1 MQHGRYKRRQAGKIH
16 AREEVERGM
25 ENERGRSSC
34 FHKASCVGDFSLQ
47 LLIEMCMKLAT
58 PNTWAM
64 YYVKGIKI

>member
-1 MQHGRYKRRQAGKIH
+1 
-16 AREEVERGM
+16 M

-47 LLIEMCMKLAT
+47 LLIEMCMKLAM